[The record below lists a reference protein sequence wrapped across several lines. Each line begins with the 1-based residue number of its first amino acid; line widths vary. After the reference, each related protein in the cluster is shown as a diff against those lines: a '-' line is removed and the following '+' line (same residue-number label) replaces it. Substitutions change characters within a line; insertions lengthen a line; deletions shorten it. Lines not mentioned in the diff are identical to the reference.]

1 MALGCIYSLV
11 YSLYTGFA
19 CSDRVKDLS
28 SIAGVR
34 SNQLIGYGLVVGL
47 DGTGDSTN
55 FTNQSFKT
63 LLSKLGVQLPPGVL
77 PSSKNI
83 AAVSLHAELPAFA
96 KPGQQIDVTVS
107 SIGSA
112 KSLRGGTLLI
122 SYLKG
127 IDGNTYAVA
136 QGNLVVGG
144 FGTEG
149 KDGSQIKINVPV
161 VGRIPNGATVEVAA
175 PNVLNTQAQIT
186 LLLNKPDFT
195 TAQRMAKTVNEF
207 AGMGTAQALDA
218 GSISVYAP
226 IEPARR
232 VEFIAAL
239 ENLIL
244 DPGDAAAK
252 IIVNS
257 RTGTIVV
264 GKHVVLSQAA
274 VTHGSLTVTI
284 TEEEAV
290 SQPAP
295 GAQIGTTGAAAKTQ
309 KSSIQVTQP
318 NSRMFLLSPRPLLED
333 LVQAVNQVGAAP
345 GDLMAILDALKRV
358 GALRAELE
366 VI

>member
-1 MALGCIYSLV
+1 MIKSNFGIRWILILIVFS
-11 YSLYTGFA
+11 GFA
-19 CSDRVKDLS
+19 QADRIKDLS
-28 SIAGVR
+28 AILGVR
-34 SNQLIGYGLVVGL
+34 TNQLVGYGLVVGL
-47 DGTGDSTN
+47 DGSGDSNN
-55 FTNQSFKT
+55 FTTQTFKT
-63 LLSKLGVQLPPGVL
+63 FLSRLGVQLPPGVS
-77 PSSKNI
+77 PTSKNV
-83 AAVSLHAELPAFA
+83 AAVSLHSELPPFA

-112 KSLRGGTLLI
+112 KSLRGGTLLL

-161 VGRIPNGATVEVAA
+161 VGRIPGGAIVEVAA
-175 PNVLNTQAQIT
+175 PNSLNAQPQIT
-186 LLLNKPDFT
+186 LLLHKPDFT
-195 TAQRMAKTVNEF
+195 TVQRMAQVVNDF
-207 AGMGTAQALDA
+207 SGRGTALPVDA
-218 GSISVYAP
+218 ATLLVYAP
-226 IEPARR
+226 QAPAQR

-239 ENLIL
+239 ENLVL
-244 DPGDAAAK
+244 EPADGMAK
-252 IIVNS
+252 IVVNS

-264 GKHVVLSQAA
+264 GKHVVLGEAA
-274 VTHGSLTVTI
+274 VTHGNLTVSI
-284 TEEEAV
+284 QENKV
-290 SQPAP
+290 LSQPPAFS
-295 GAQIGTTGAAAKTQ
+295 GGKTEVVPQ
-309 KSSIQVTQP
+309 SSIGIQQAK
-318 NSRMFLLSPRPLLED
+318 NRMFVLKSAPLLED